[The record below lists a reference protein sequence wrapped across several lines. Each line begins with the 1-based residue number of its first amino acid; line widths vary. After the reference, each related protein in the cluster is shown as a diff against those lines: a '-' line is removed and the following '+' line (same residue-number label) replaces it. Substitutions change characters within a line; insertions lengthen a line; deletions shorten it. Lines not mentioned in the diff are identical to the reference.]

1 MANDQTN
8 FLSGNETNLE
18 GVIIFKREIHA
29 TNNSLIVNVVAEKE
43 KDHVFV
49 HHFITVL
56 PTEWYS
62 RIFFEFS
69 EKLVLGAF

>member
-1 MANDQTN
+1 MEVHVTD
-8 FLSGNETNLE
+8 
-18 GVIIFKREIHA
+18 
-29 TNNSLIVNVVAEKE
+29 NSLIVVAEKE
-43 KDHVFV
+43 EDHVFA
-49 HHFITVL
+49 HHFIAVL

>member
-1 MANDQTN
+1 MEVHVTD
-8 FLSGNETNLE
+8 
-18 GVIIFKREIHA
+18 
-29 TNNSLIVNVVAEKE
+29 NSFTVVAENE
-43 KDHVFV
+43 KDHVFL

-69 EKLVLGAF
+69 EKLVLAAF